1 VLLICCLLS
10 RWYDGFSTFY
20 VGGDGLVYRHVAD
33 KVCGVHMRLDHSLQ
47 VLVSVI
53 LSVDRACLHY
63 KSRSSER

>member
-1 VLLICCLLS
+1 M
-10 RWYDGFSTFY
+10 
-20 VGGDGLVYRHVAD
+20 YRHVAD

-53 LSVDRACLHY
+53 LSFDRACLHY